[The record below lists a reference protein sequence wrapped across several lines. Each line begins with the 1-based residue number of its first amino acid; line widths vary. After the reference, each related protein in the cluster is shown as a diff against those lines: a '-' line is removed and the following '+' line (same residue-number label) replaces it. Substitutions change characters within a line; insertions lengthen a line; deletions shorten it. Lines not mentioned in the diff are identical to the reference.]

1 MDSQART
8 DVLPGLRQIGGSQQ
22 PLAFAGHETTAD
34 ESGMASESSES
45 MIAGKRSFSVKD
57 KDMSNRL
64 NSKIRRL
71 AAFTLVELLV
81 VIGIIAIL
89 ISILIP
95 ALNTARRAAQTVACE
110 ANLRQILTA
119 MQMYANQYNSYIPGS
134 ANTTGAFLIAPF
146 SSSNNAT
153 WNPTYSETNCP
164 GITQTWDWQS
174 PLAAIMGIP
183 FNQAADLASRVQRF
197 HQLNDYRLFTCPSNQ
212 FVATEYSYDSAWN
225 PYMSSDITPSYVE
238 AMDFQLIPN
247 YATLGRGS
255 NTGLINP
262 PIKYCNTSYFYTPGG
277 YTPKLTK
284 IGNPSSKIYISDGA
298 LWSTYYASPQF
309 DIDWLAAGS
318 IGGSYA
324 DYGAWDAYS
333 RSLNRWYG
341 HDSHGTNNVY
351 VKGAGYTDPR
361 VYGFRHGTQQQGAA
375 SDAFKFNAG
384 FFDGHVETMG
394 DLQASDPS
402 LWNPKGTLVSPSEM
416 TYSGQHWDTAAIYG
430 NGLGPGQYYLCH

>member
-8 DVLPGLRQIGGSQQ
+8 DVLPGLRQIGCSQQ

-119 MQMYANQYNSYIPGS
+119 MQMYANQYNSYIPGG
-134 ANTTGAFLIAPF
+134 ANTTGAFLCAPY
-146 SSSNNAT
+146 NAYNAASANT
-153 WNPTYSETNCP
+153 TYSETNCP
-164 GITQTWDWQS
+164 GITQTWDWQA

-197 HQLNDYRLFTCPSNQ
+197 HQLNNYRLFTCPSNQ
-212 FVATEYSYDSAWN
+212 FIATEYTYDNGWN
-225 PYMSSDITPSYVE
+225 TYLAADTMPSYIE

-247 YATLGRGS
+247 YATGRGA
-255 NTGLINP
+255 NTGLIL
-262 PIKYCNTSYFYTPGG
+262 IKYCNTSYFYTPAG

-298 LWSTYYASPQF
+298 LWSDYDTAPNY
-309 DIDWLAAGS
+309 DIDWMANGS
-318 IGGSYA
+318 TGGAYA
-324 DYGAWDAYS
+324 DYGAWDAFS
-333 RSLNRWYG
+333 RALNRWFG

-351 VKGAGYTDPR
+351 NKQAGNIDPR
-361 VYGFRHGTQQQGAA
+361 IYGFRHGTQQQGAV
-375 SDAFKFNAG
+375 SDTFKFNAG

-394 DLQASDPS
+394 DLQAADPS
-402 LWNPKGTLVSPSEM
+402 LWNPKGTAVDLSEF
-416 TYSGQHWDTAAIYG
+416 TYTGQKWDTLAIYG
-430 NGLGPGQYYLCH
+430 TGLGTGQFFICH